1 MRAKKIYYDLMRE
14 YENSRN
20 QAEAALARQ
29 KAIAYEKIPKLAEI
43 DKNLGTLG
51 VSLARLALT
60 GNNEG
65 MLKTRKESARLKEE
79 RRALLTSHGLDEIN
93 TPKYHCASCA
103 DTGYIQNT
111 PTSPAVTCACLK
123 QRLIDEYYNL
133 SNMKEVLQIEN
144 FDQFDERLFSTE
156 IIESEG
162 LSPKMN
168 IRKLYRQAMEF
179 VQNFDEVFVNF
190 LLYGEPGLGKTFICH
205 CIAKDLLDAGHT
217 VLYLTVPRLCK
228 FIEDYRFNR
237 ESLAEPDE
245 MMDAIDE
252 ADLLI
257 LDDLGSEI
265 STVVTSSAL
274 FDIINQRL
282 ISRRPTIISTN
293 LSPNALAS
301 QYSERIVSR
310 FIGNYEMI
318 KFFGEDIRVKKKYSG
333 LRTF

>member
-1 MRAKKIYYDLMRE
+1 VRKIYHNLMRE

-20 QAEAALARQ
+20 QAEAALTKQ

-51 VSLARLALT
+51 VSLARLALV
-60 GNNEG
+60 GNAEG
-65 MLKTRKESARLKEE
+65 MLKAREESTRLKEE
-79 RRALLTSHGLDEIN
+79 RHALLAGHGLEIN
-93 TPKYHCASCA
+93 TPKYQCKSCA

-111 PTSPAVTCACLK
+111 PTSPAVTCVCLK
-123 QRLIDEYYNL
+123 QRLINEYYNL

-144 FDQFDERLFSTE
+144 FDQFDDRLFSTE
-156 IIESEG
+156 IIEAEG

-168 IRKLYRQAMEF
+168 IRKLHHQAMEF
-179 VQNFDEVFVNF
+179 VQNFGEEFVNF

-205 CIAKDLLDAGHT
+205 CIAKDLLDMGHT

-282 ISRRPTIISTN
+282 ISRKATIVSTN
-293 LSPNALAS
+293 LTPDALAS

-318 KFFGEDIRVKKKYSG
+318 KFFGEDIRVKKKYRG